1 MDESFFPS
9 DNIFDPSDPEQ
20 ALITQQ
26 RVVAEAWKDQTE
38 PFRPS
43 FQNLSETVL
52 VGPSL
57 VADYK
62 VRIFV
67 VDKELPFAGYVVLVP
82 CF

>member
-1 MDESFFPS
+1 MEFFQVDVFGDQALSGNALAVVRCEKEFPS
-9 DNIFDPSDPEQ
+9 TEWM
-20 ALITQQ
+20 Q
-26 RVVAEAWKDQTE
+26 RFA
-38 PFRPS
+38 S
-43 FQNLSETVL
+43 FQNLSETVF